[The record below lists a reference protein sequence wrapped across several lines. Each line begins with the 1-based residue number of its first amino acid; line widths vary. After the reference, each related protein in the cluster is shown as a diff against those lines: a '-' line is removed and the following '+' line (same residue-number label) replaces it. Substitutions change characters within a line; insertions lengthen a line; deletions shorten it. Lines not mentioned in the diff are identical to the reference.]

1 MLNPA
6 KKIYRSVRWAPSAL
20 IDEAAQR
27 AEKLRHA
34 VDFIQDDKLVLV
46 LAQKEGRVGKFTPI
60 FARLQVEVERR
71 NFFGQLEGKRCLA
84 NLTGADQR
92 HCGLSG

>member
-1 MLNPA
+1 MA
-6 KKIYRSVRWAPSAL
+6 APPAL

-46 LAQKEGRVGKFTPI
+46 LAQKEGGVSEFTPI

-71 NFFGQLEGKRCLA
+71 NFFGQLESQRCFA